1 MTIRDILIHLNST
14 PRSAVRLG
22 LASDLAMRLRA
33 RLVGLYVTPGRASGP
48 DELRGAALLEEEF
61 RGWLGQQGIDG
72 EWRLGQGSTTDVLCR
87 IGRCTDL
94 TIIGQPG
101 DREQKGGLSER
112 EFLKI
117 VRRVGGPVLAVPYAG
132 SFASVG
138 ERALVLWDS
147 SPQTARAVNEALP
160 LLCGGQAV
168 QVLISE
174 SRSRCDSDVN
184 SADREILCHLKRHG
198 ISAKAGRLFMRKAS
212 EMGEELLSCA
222 ADFQAD
228 LVVVGASAGFRWREL
243 MGRTMMHT
251 LISAMTAPLLLAS

>member
-1 MTIRDILIHLNST
+1 MTIRDILIHLDST

-22 LASDLAMRLRA
+22 LATELAVKLRA
-33 RLVGLYVTPGRASGP
+33 SLVGLYVTPGRASGP

-72 EWRLGQGSTTDVLCR
+72 EWRLAQGSTTDVLCR
-87 IGRCTDL
+87 IGLCTDL

-101 DREQKGGLSER
+101 DREQTGGLSER

-117 VRRVGGPVLAVPYAG
+117 LHRVGGPVLAVPYAG
-132 SFASVG
+132 SFTSVG

-160 LLCGGQAV
+160 LLCGAQAV
-168 QVLISE
+168 KVLISE
-174 SRSRCDSDVN
+174 SRLQRDFDVG
-184 SADREILCHLKRHG
+184 SADSEILCHLGRHG

-212 EMGEELLSCA
+212 EMGEEVLSHA

-228 LVVVGASAGFRWREL
+228 LVVVGASAGSRWGHL
-243 MGRTMMHT
+243 MGKTIIHT
-251 LISAMTAPLLLAS
+251 LIGAMTAPLLLAS

>member
-1 MTIRDILIHLNST
+1 MAIRDILIHLDST

-22 LASDLAMRLRA
+22 LATELAVRLRA

-61 RGWLGQQGIDG
+61 RRWLGQQGIHG
-72 EWRLGQGSTTDVLCR
+72 EWRLAQGSVSDALCR
-87 IGRCTDL
+87 FGCCTDL
-94 TIIGQPG
+94 SIIGQPG
-101 DREQKGGLSER
+101 HREQKGGLSQR
-112 EFLKI
+112 EFLK
-117 VRRVGGPVLAVPYAG
+117 VLRRVGGPVLAVPYAG
-132 SFASVG
+132 SFTSVG

-160 LLCGGQAV
+160 LLCGAQAV
-168 QVLISE
+168 KVLISE
-174 SRSRCDSDVN
+174 SRLQRDVDVRIADS
-184 SADREILCHLKRHG
+184 EILGHLGRHG

-212 EMGEELLSCA
+212 EMGEEVLSYA

-228 LVVVGASAGFRWREL
+228 LVVVGASSSSRWRHL
-243 MGRTMMHT
+243 IGRSFIHT